1 MRKLIAGMRLSLDG
15 KMEGPDGTADWVEA
29 WSEDYELMSRI
40 DTCVLGGGMYPGYEN
55 YWTSIRNDPD
65 TPAWITGKPP
75 TSGELEWAR
84 FIAHTPHYVLSNTL
98 TTAQWP
104 NTRFIRTLEDV
115 AALKQQ
121 AGKDIY
127 LIGGART
134 AVSALD
140 GGLLD
145 ELRLLV
151 YPLIAGPGKPL
162 FATGERRRPLH
173 LQDVQQRPDGLLS
186 LNCRVL

>member
-1 MRKLIAGMRLSLDG
+1 MRKLIAGMKLSLDG

-29 WSEDYELMSRI
+29 WSEDYGLTSRI

-55 YWTSIRNDPD
+55 YWTSIRTEPG
-65 TPAWITGKPP
+65 TPVWVTGKPP
-75 TSGELEWAR
+75 TSAELEWAR
-84 FIAHTPHYVLSNTL
+84 FIGNTPHYVLSNTM

-127 LIGGART
+127 LIGGAKT
-134 AVSALD
+134 TVGALD
-140 GGLLD
+140 AGLLD

-151 YPLIAGPGKPL
+151 HPLIAGPGKAL
-162 FATGERRRPLH
+162 FATGARRRSLH
-173 LQDVQQRPDGLLS
+173 LQDLRQRADGLLS
-186 LNCRVL
+186 LNYRVL